1 MKRAA
6 ARSATASLSGA
17 FSKQVHGLRDA
28 LVRLRM
34 LVEATLDFPEEELD
48 FLQQSDAHGQL
59 ERLRAQQQQE
69 RAPTARPNPSGAPR
83 QGGGLPTGTAA
94 LTQGEIRGLAD
105 QVAECWNVDAGMLGL
120 QDITVELRV
129 QLDAQGN
136 VRNVVPAGNM
146 PSDPR
151 VRSVFESARRALLAP
166 ACNPLKVPAD
176 KMQTVMA
183 STFRFSPRG
192 LVR

>member
-1 MKRAA
+1 V
-6 ARSATASLSGA
+6 ARPQENSTSV
-17 FSKQVHGLRDA
+17 QN
-28 LVRLRM
+28 
-34 LVEATLDFPEEELD
+34 T
-48 FLQQSDAHGQL
+48 L
-59 ERLRAQQQQE
+59 ERLRNAQQQD

-83 QGGGLPTGTAA
+83 QGGGSPTGTAA

-105 QVAECWNVDAGMLGL
+105 QVAECWNVDSGMLGL

-129 QLDAQGN
+129 QLDGQGN

-146 PSDPR
+146 PTDPR

-176 KMQTVMA
+176 KLQTVMA